1 MKIKEIE
8 IHTNDLITT
17 ELFYTEVL
25 GLKINSKDSN
35 KISFATGETILNF
48 VKSDV
53 EKPVYH
59 LAFNIPANQLESAF
73 QWMTTKI
80 KTIPVSAT
88 ENYAHFDSWNAEA
101 FYFLDNNQNLLE
113 FIARKDLEN
122 AVDEHFN
129 SQHILSISEIGI
141 VVDNVKE
148 ACENLIT
155 QTGLNYFSK
164 QAPMDG
170 FAALGDDNGLLILVN
185 KGRNW
190 YPTNMASNNFS
201 LKIKIQENENN
212 FELEF

>member
-8 IHTNDLITT
+8 IHADDLIAT
-17 ELFYTEVL
+17 EAFYTGVL
-25 GLKINSKDSN
+25 GLKINLKASN
-35 KISFATGETILNF
+35 KISFAAGETILNF
-48 VKSDV
+48 VKSDT

-59 LAFNIPANQLESAF
+59 LAFNIPANQLETAF

-80 KTIPVSAT
+80 ETIPVSAT

-122 AVDEHFN
+122 AVDENFN
-129 SQHILSISEIGI
+129 SNHILSISEIGI

-148 ACENLIT
+148 ACEKLMK

-164 QAPMDG
+164 QPPMDS

-185 KGRNW
+185 KGRCW
-190 YPTNMASNNFS
+190 YPTNIVSNNFS
-201 LKIKIQENENN
+201 LKVKIEENESN